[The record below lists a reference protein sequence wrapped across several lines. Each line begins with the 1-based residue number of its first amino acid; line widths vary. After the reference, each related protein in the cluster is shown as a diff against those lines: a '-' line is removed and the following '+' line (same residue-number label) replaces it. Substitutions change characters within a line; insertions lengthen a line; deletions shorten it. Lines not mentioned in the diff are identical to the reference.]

1 MLDFPQNGKAH
12 VSNGNRTV
20 RFGVFEVDLRS
31 GELRKSGSRI
41 RLQDQP
47 FKVLQILLEHSGDLV
62 TREELQARI
71 WPEESFG
78 DFDHA
83 VNVAVGKL
91 RTALGD
97 SADDPSFIETV
108 PRRGYRFVAP
118 LDGASVETDPT
129 EVSANGAHSSRALSR
144 LNGTLL
150 AALAI
155 LFAVILLGLGV
166 FLGHRIAPSQLPDF
180 QRLTVKHGTIYSA
193 RFAPGAYSVIYA
205 ASWDGAPIEI
215 FSTEL
220 KFPWAR
226 SLGLPVN
233 SAPRSVFLRR
243 DGGITRHPPSFPAGS
258 TGHAWASVSDRWV
271 ATANRR
277 ECRLGRLVSGWEDAC
292 RCTLDGRQTAS
303 GISPGPC
310 FVRNSRLDQP
320 PASIAE
326 GRPNCIS
333 RPPDLPRRPWHR
345 VDRRSCRT
353 ARKFSLPAGKQR
365 KDWHGLRTEKRFGS
379 RLLDPDSNAASTPSI
394 FRVASVWFSE
404 YPVESRCTMLPPMAE
419 SC

>member
-1 MLDFPQNGKAH
+1 MLDVPQNGKAQ

-41 RLQDQP
+41 KLQDQP

-62 TREELQARI
+62 TREELQLRI

-97 SADDPSFIETV
+97 SADNPSFVETV

-118 LDGASVETDPT
+118 LDDAAVETDPT
-129 EVSANGAHSSRALSR
+129 EVSASGAHSSRTLSR

-180 QRLTVKHGTIYSA
+180 QRLTVKHGTVYSA
-193 RFAPGAYSVIYA
+193 RFAPGAYNVIYA

-226 SLGLPVN
+226 SLGLPATQLLAV
-233 SAPRSVFLRR
+233 SSSGEMAVLQGIDHRFLLGVRGTLGQVSVTGGSPRQIAENVEWADWSPDGRTLAVVRATAGKQRLEFPWDVFCTKQR
-243 DGGITRHPPSFPAGS
+243 AGS
-258 TGHAWASVSDRWV
+258 ATRGYRRRATKSHFSTTHSTLTTV
-271 ATANRR
+271 AP
-277 ECRLGRLVSGWEDAC
+277 CRS
-292 RCTLDGRQTAS
+292 
-303 GISPGPC
+303 
-310 FVRNSRLDQP
+310 
-320 PASIAE
+320 SIL
-326 GRPNCIS
+326 R
-333 RPPDLPRRPWHR
+333 D
-345 VDRRSCRT
+345 
-353 ARKFSLPAGKQR
+353 ARKFSLVAGRQR
-365 KDWHGLRTEKRFGS
+365 KDWRGLRKEKRFGF
-379 RLLDPDSNAASTPSI
+379 RPLQPDSNAASTPSI
-394 FRVASVWFSE
+394 FRGAS
-404 YPVESRCTMLPPMAE
+404 A
-419 SC
+419 